1 MKAKRTC
8 VVVADGRTAL
18 VFENEGPGQGLTPL
32 LGGELHSDKRDG
44 RGLFSDRGGR
54 SFDSFGAGRHAM
66 EPPTSAAEQVRAQ
79 FARAVVAWL
88 DTPKRAGAAD
98 QLVLVAPPKMLGELR
113 AELPERLT
121 RKVAAEL
128 DKDLTK
134 ATPEEITHA
143 LGELIAL

>member
-32 LGGELHSDKRDG
+32 RGGELHSDKRDG

-88 DTPKRAGAAD
+88 DTTRTRRRRRPAGAGGAAQDAGRAARRAARAPDPQGGGRAG
-98 QLVLVAPPKMLGELR
+98 
-113 AELPERLT
+113 
-121 RKVAAEL
+121 
-128 DKDLTK
+128 
-134 ATPEEITHA
+134 
-143 LGELIAL
+143 